1 MSRHE
6 RTLVQIGT
14 VLLVGMTVLRISHCI
29 SASMAQAL
37 LVFGGLFVVSGIAGY
52 NKRLKTENNSL
63 RARPQDHSAPR

>member
-14 VLLVGMTVLRISHCI
+14 VLLVGMLVLRLNHYI

-37 LVFGGLFVVSGIAGY
+37 LLFGGLFVVSGIAGY
-52 NKRLKTENNSL
+52 NKRLKAENNVL
-63 RARPQDHSAPR
+63 RNRPEDPSAPR